1 MNRCPAIPSSK
12 TLFVTAAA
20 ALMLLQLPAA
30 QAQDHALQGQP
41 EAAVGGR
48 VFPVNAL
55 RGQIAFGVP
64 PAIQLDG
71 QPARLSPG
79 VRVQS
84 AQRMLAAPA
93 SLVGQSYVVNYTR
106 EATSGMVN
114 QVWILSAEE
123 AATRRA
129 GAERPFLNFWP
140 FVANSSNTG
149 PRDDGNTPYNQL
161 PGYGQ

>member
-1 MNRCPAIPSSK
+1 MNRCPAIFSSK
-12 TLFVTAAA
+12 TLFVTATA
-20 ALMLLQLPAA
+20 ALVLLHLPA
-30 QAQDHALQGQP
+30 QAQDEALQGQP

-55 RGQIAFGVP
+55 RGQIAFGAP

-71 QPARLSPG
+71 NPARISPG
-79 VRVQS
+79 VRVQN
-84 AQRMLAAPA
+84 AQRMLVPTA

-114 QVWILSAEE
+114 QVWILTADEASTKRASA
-123 AATRRA
+123 A
-129 GAERPFLNFWP
+129 RPFFNFWP
-140 FVANSSNTG
+140 FASNSNTG